1 MKIDEFIE
9 SLRKLNI
16 DITSRQL
23 EQFEEYYNL
32 LVEWNEKINLTR
44 ITLKDDVYL
53 KHFYDSATIVKVID
67 LNKVDTFCDFG
78 TGAGFPGI
86 VIKIL
91 FPHLH
96 VTLVDS
102 LNKRINFLNIVIEKL
117 KLEKIVAIHSRI
129 EDFARTHREKFDLV
143 TARAVASLPV
153 LLEYAT
159 GIIKKDKYFVAMKAS
174 IDEELEQSIN
184 AQKILKIKLIDKN
197 SFLLPKENSVRNIL
211 LFQKQ
216 ERTNLKYPRNPSE
229 IKKKPL

>member
-23 EQFEEYYNL
+23 EQLEEYYNL

-91 FPHLH
+91 FEF
-96 VTLVDS
+96 VRFS
-102 LNKRINFLNIVIEKL
+102 
-117 KLEKIVAIHSRI
+117 
-129 EDFARTHREKFDLV
+129 
-143 TARAVASLPV
+143 V
-153 LLEYAT
+153 LLFAIST
-159 GIIKKDKYFVAMKAS
+159 QAFHCSNITAS
-174 IDEELEQSIN
+174 YTS
-184 AQKILKIKLIDKN
+184 
-197 SFLLPKENSVRNIL
+197 SCFS
-211 LFQKQ
+211 
-216 ERTNLKYPRNPSE
+216 
-229 IKKKPL
+229 

>member
-23 EQFEEYYNL
+23 EQLEEYYNL

-44 ITLKDDVYL
+44 ITFKDDVYL

-67 LNKVDTFCDFG
+67 LNKIDNFCDFG

-91 FPHLH
+91 FPSLN

-102 LNKRINFLNIVIEKL
+102 LNKRINFLNIVIEK
-117 KLEKIVAIHSRI
+117 
-129 EDFARTHREKFDLV
+129 FYLV

-159 GIIKKDKYFVAMKAS
+159 GIIKKDKYFIAMKAS

-229 IKKKPL
+229 IKKKQL

>member
-23 EQFEEYYNL
+23 EQLEEYYNL

-67 LNKVDTFCDFG
+67 LNKIDNFCDFG

-91 FPHLH
+91 FPSLN

-216 ERTNLKYPRNPSE
+216 ERTNLKYPRNLSE

>member
-23 EQFEEYYNL
+23 EQLEEYYNL

-67 LNKVDTFCDFG
+67 LNKINNFCDFG

-91 FPHLH
+91 FPSLN

-184 AQKILKIKLIDKN
+184 AQKTLKIKLIDKN

>member
-23 EQFEEYYNL
+23 EQLEEYYNL

-53 KHFYDSATIVKVID
+53 KHFYDSATIVKVIN
-67 LNKVDTFCDFG
+67 LNKIDNFCDFG

-91 FPHLH
+91 FPSLN

-184 AQKILKIKLIDKN
+184 AQKTLKIKLIDKN

>member
-23 EQFEEYYNL
+23 EQLEEYYNL

-44 ITLKDDVYL
+44 ITFKDDVYL

-67 LNKVDTFCDFG
+67 LNKIDNFCDFG

-91 FPHLH
+91 FPSLN

-159 GIIKKDKYFVAMKAS
+159 GIIKKDKYFIAMKAS

-229 IKKKPL
+229 IKKKQL

>member
-184 AQKILKIKLIDKN
+184 AQKILKIKIIDKN

-211 LFQKQ
+211 LFQKH

>member
-23 EQFEEYYNL
+23 EQLEEYYNL

-53 KHFYDSATIVKVID
+53 KHFYDSATIVKVIN
-67 LNKVDTFCDFG
+67 LNKIDNFCDFG

-91 FPHLH
+91 FPSLN

>member
-23 EQFEEYYNL
+23 EQLEEYYNL

-91 FPHLH
+91 FPHLN

-117 KLEKIVAIHSRI
+117 RLEKIVAIHSRI

>member
-23 EQFEEYYNL
+23 EQLEDYYNL

-67 LNKVDTFCDFG
+67 LNKIDNFCDFG

-91 FPHLH
+91 FPSLN

-159 GIIKKDKYFVAMKAS
+159 CIIKKDKYFVAMKAS

>member
-23 EQFEEYYNL
+23 EQLEEYYNL

-67 LNKVDTFCDFG
+67 LNKINNFCDFG

-91 FPHLH
+91 FPSLN
-96 VTLVDS
+96 VILVDS

-159 GIIKKDKYFVAMKAS
+159 GIIKKDKYFIAMKAS

>member
-23 EQFEEYYNL
+23 EQLEEYYNL

-67 LNKVDTFCDFG
+67 LNKIDNFCDFG

-91 FPHLH
+91 FPSLN

-102 LNKRINFLNIVIEKL
+102 LNKKINFLNIVIEKL

-159 GIIKKDKYFVAMKAS
+159 GIIKKDKYFIAMKAS

>member
-91 FPHLH
+91 FPHLN

-129 EDFARTHREKFDLV
+129 EDFARTHREKFNLV

>member
-23 EQFEEYYNL
+23 EQLEEYYNL

-67 LNKVDTFCDFG
+67 LNKIDNFCDFG

-91 FPHLH
+91 FPSLN

-184 AQKILKIKLIDKN
+184 AQKTLKIKLIDKN

>member
-9 SLRKLNI
+9 SLHKLNI

-23 EQFEEYYNL
+23 EQFEKYYNL

-91 FPHLH
+91 FPHLN

-159 GIIKKDKYFVAMKAS
+159 GIIKKDKYFIAMKAS

>member
-23 EQFEEYYNL
+23 EQLEEYYNL

-53 KHFYDSATIVKVID
+53 KHFYDSATMVKVID
-67 LNKVDTFCDFG
+67 LNKIDNFCDFG

-91 FPHLH
+91 FPSLN

-129 EDFARTHREKFDLV
+129 EDFARTHREQFDLV

-184 AQKILKIKLIDKN
+184 AQKTLKIKLIDKN

>member
-16 DITSRQL
+16 EITSRQL
-23 EQFEEYYNL
+23 EQLEEYYNL

-67 LNKVDTFCDFG
+67 LNKINNFCDFG

-91 FPHLH
+91 FPSLN

-216 ERTNLKYPRNPSE
+216 ERTNLKYPRNLSE

>member
-23 EQFEEYYNL
+23 EQLEEYYNL

-67 LNKVDTFCDFG
+67 LNKINNFCDFG

-91 FPHLH
+91 FPSLN

-159 GIIKKDKYFVAMKAS
+159 GIIKKDKYFIAMKAS

-216 ERTNLKYPRNPSE
+216 ERTNLKYPRNLSE

>member
-23 EQFEEYYNL
+23 EQLEEYYNL

-67 LNKVDTFCDFG
+67 LNKINNFCDFG

-91 FPHLH
+91 FPSLN

-159 GIIKKDKYFVAMKAS
+159 GIIKKDKYFIAMKAS

-184 AQKILKIKLIDKN
+184 AQKILKLKLIDKN

>member
-16 DITSRQL
+16 EITSRQL
-23 EQFEEYYNL
+23 EQLEEYYNL

-67 LNKVDTFCDFG
+67 LNKIDNFCDFG

-91 FPHLH
+91 FPSLN

-102 LNKRINFLNIVIEKL
+102 LNKKINFLNIVIEKL

>member
-23 EQFEEYYNL
+23 EQLEEYYNL

-67 LNKVDTFCDFG
+67 LNKINNFCDFG

-91 FPHLH
+91 FPSLN

-159 GIIKKDKYFVAMKAS
+159 GIIKKDKYFIAMKAS

-216 ERTNLKYPRNPSE
+216 ERTNLKYPRNLSE
-229 IKKKPL
+229 IKRNPL

>member
-23 EQFEEYYNL
+23 EQLEEYYNL
-32 LVEWNEKINLTR
+32 LVERNEKINLTR
-44 ITLKDDVYL
+44 ITFKDDVYL

-67 LNKVDTFCDFG
+67 LNKIDNFCDFG

-91 FPHLH
+91 FPSLN

-159 GIIKKDKYFVAMKAS
+159 GIIKKDKYFIAMKAS

-229 IKKKPL
+229 IKKKQL

>member
-91 FPHLH
+91 FPHLN

-129 EDFARTHREKFDLV
+129 EDFARTHRDKFDLV

-174 IDEELEQSIN
+174 IAEELEQSIN

>member
-1 MKIDEFIE
+1 M
-9 SLRKLNI
+9 
-16 DITSRQL
+16 
-23 EQFEEYYNL
+23 EEYYNL

-67 LNKVDTFCDFG
+67 LNKINNFCDFG

-91 FPHLH
+91 FPSLN

-159 GIIKKDKYFVAMKAS
+159 GIIKKDKYFIAMKAS
-174 IDEELEQSIN
+174 IDENKVLM
-184 AQKILKIKLIDKN
+184 LK
-197 SFLLPKENSVRNIL
+197 
-211 LFQKQ
+211 
-216 ERTNLKYPRNPSE
+216 KY
-229 IKKKPL
+229 

>member
-23 EQFEEYYNL
+23 EQLEEYYNL

-67 LNKVDTFCDFG
+67 LNKIDNFCDFG

-91 FPHLH
+91 FPSLN

-102 LNKRINFLNIVIEKL
+102 LNNRINFLNIVIEKL

-159 GIIKKDKYFVAMKAS
+159 GIIKKDKYFIAMKAS

>member
-44 ITLKDDVYL
+44 ITFKDDVYL

-91 FPHLH
+91 FPHLN

-184 AQKILKIKLIDKN
+184 AQKTLKIKLIDKN

>member
-23 EQFEEYYNL
+23 EQLEEYYNL

-67 LNKVDTFCDFG
+67 LNKIDNFCDFG

-91 FPHLH
+91 FPSLN

-159 GIIKKDKYFVAMKAS
+159 GIIKKDKYFIAMKAS

-184 AQKILKIKLIDKN
+184 AQKKLKIKLIDKN

>member
-16 DITSRQL
+16 EITSRQL
-23 EQFEEYYNL
+23 EQLEEYYNL

-67 LNKVDTFCDFG
+67 LNKINNFCDFG

-91 FPHLH
+91 FPSLN

-159 GIIKKDKYFVAMKAS
+159 GIIKKDKYFIAMKAS

>member
-1 MKIDEFIE
+1 MKINEFIE
-9 SLRKLNI
+9 SLKLLNI
-16 DITSRQL
+16 NINENQL
-23 EQFEEYYNL
+23 EQLNKYYNL

-44 ITLKDDVYL
+44 IIEKEEVYL

-67 LNKVDTFCDFG
+67 LNKIDTFCDFG

-91 FPHLH
+91 FPNLN

-102 LNKRINFLNIVIEKL
+102 LSKRINFLNIVIEKL
-117 KLEKIVAIHSRI
+117 KLEKIKTIHSRI
-129 EDFARTHREKFDLV
+129 EDFAKNNREKFDLV
-143 TARAVASLPV
+143 TARAVASLPI

-159 GIIKKDKYFVAMKAS
+159 GLVKVNKYFVAMKAN
-174 IDEELEQSIN
+174 IDTELELSKN
-184 AQKILKIKLIDKN
+184 AMQVLKIKLINRKY
-197 SFLLPKENSVRNIL
+197 FLLPNENSVRNIL

-216 ERTNLKYPRNPSE
+216 EETNLKYPRNPSD

>member
-44 ITLKDDVYL
+44 ITFKDDVYL

-91 FPHLH
+91 FPHLN

>member
-1 MKIDEFIE
+1 MEIDEFIE

-16 DITSRQL
+16 NITSRQL
-23 EQFEEYYNL
+23 EQLEEYYNL

-67 LNKVDTFCDFG
+67 LNKIDNFCDFG

-91 FPHLH
+91 FPSLN

>member
-23 EQFEEYYNL
+23 EQLEDYYNL

-67 LNKVDTFCDFG
+67 LNKIDNFCDFG

-91 FPHLH
+91 FPSLN
-96 VTLVDS
+96 VILVDS

>member
-1 MKIDEFIE
+1 MKFVEFIE

-23 EQFEEYYNL
+23 EQLEEYYNL

-67 LNKVDTFCDFG
+67 LNKIDNFCDFG

-91 FPHLH
+91 FPSLN

-184 AQKILKIKLIDKN
+184 AQKTLKIKLIDKN

>member
-23 EQFEEYYNL
+23 EQLEEYYNL

-67 LNKVDTFCDFG
+67 LNKIDNFCDFG

-91 FPHLH
+91 FPSLN

>member
-16 DITSRQL
+16 NITSRQL
-23 EQFEEYYNL
+23 EQLEEYYNL

-67 LNKVDTFCDFG
+67 LNKIDNFCDFG

-91 FPHLH
+91 FPSLN

-117 KLEKIVAIHSRI
+117 RLEKIVAIHSRI
-129 EDFARTHREKFDLV
+129 EDFARTHRENFDLV

-174 IDEELEQSIN
+174 IDEELGQSIN

>member
-23 EQFEEYYNL
+23 EQLEEYYNL

-67 LNKVDTFCDFG
+67 LNKINNFCDFG

-91 FPHLH
+91 FPSLN

-159 GIIKKDKYFVAMKAS
+159 GIIKKDKYFIAMKAS
-174 IDEELEQSIN
+174 SDEELEHSSN
-184 AQKILKIKLIDKN
+184 AQKILKIKVIDKN
-197 SFLLPKENSVRNIL
+197 KKSVGG
-211 LFQKQ
+211 
-216 ERTNLKYPRNPSE
+216 
-229 IKKKPL
+229 

>member
-16 DITSRQL
+16 EITSRQL
-23 EQFEEYYNL
+23 EQLEEYYNL

-67 LNKVDTFCDFG
+67 LNKIDNFCDFG

-91 FPHLH
+91 FPSLN

-102 LNKRINFLNIVIEKL
+102 LNKKINFLNIVIEKL

-159 GIIKKDKYFVAMKAS
+159 GIIKKDKYFIAMKAS